1 MFSNACSQI
10 KHMSSWTQNP
20 QLLLELRIQVSYAA
34 LSWDTTRRYGDDE
47 YLWISTW
54 MSASCSLSHYSLAQ
68 IHCLLI
74 PIPISNTMGKKR
86 LQNANCNTFSC
97 LVLLEWLLPPSTVA
111 SENKQAE
118 NLFIWSN
125 YKSQERSLSSAR
137 NFTVLIGLR
146 KTEFGEQELIVI
158 LPMLANDGLLSVT
171 SSLLFILSKS
181 AAFKQKL
188 VIAYVFVAK
197 LRAAFAGP
205 RLLTKGWG
213 VACAAAAAFP
223 VPALGG
229 NWSWQRGWEIC
240 SLDAASAFQTHTSV
254 LSIIGKRNTTACLRG
269 ITEPRCTS
277 HPAHRL
283 QLPQLSSPLR
293 HP

>member
-1 MFSNACSQI
+1 
-10 KHMSSWTQNP
+10 
-20 QLLLELRIQVSYAA
+20 
-34 LSWDTTRRYGDDE
+34 
-47 YLWISTW
+47 
-54 MSASCSLSHYSLAQ
+54 
-68 IHCLLI
+68 
-74 PIPISNTMGKKR
+74 
-86 LQNANCNTFSC
+86 
-97 LVLLEWLLPPSTVA
+97 
-111 SENKQAE
+111 
-118 NLFIWSN
+118 
-125 YKSQERSLSSAR
+125 
-137 NFTVLIGLR
+137 VLIGLR

-229 NWSWQRGWEIC
+229 N
-240 SLDAASAFQTHTSV
+240 
-254 LSIIGKRNTTACLRG
+254 
-269 ITEPRCTS
+269 
-277 HPAHRL
+277 
-283 QLPQLSSPLR
+283 
-293 HP
+293 